1 MTCFLNRLSVF
12 KKSLKY
18 KRNYVKF
25 TILGVKMIGQHDL
38 LRSFR
43 DNCGFGLVANIK
55 NKPSYQVLDDA
66 ITALERMMHRGAVAA
81 DGKTGDGSG
90 LLISMP
96 EEFMRGV
103 AESNGVELSKQF
115 GIASI
120 FTKDVKLL
128 DIFEETCDNND
139 LKIVFR
145 REVPIDTNALGE
157 QAMASLPKI
166 MQFFIVPNSLM
177 ATNRFDALL
186 YLSRKECEHKLMK
199 ERDFYIAS
207 MSSKVVSY
215 KGLVMPT
222 HIKEFYK
229 DFQDEK
235 FKISFSLFHQRFST
249 NTLPEWR
256 LAQPFRAV
264 AHNGEINSV
273 EGNRINVE
281 IKSESIKSEVFTPEE
296 IQRILPI
303 LQLNSSDSAS
313 ADNFFEFLIV
323 NGMDFFKA
331 VRAIIPSAWQNS
343 PHMDPELRAFYEY
356 HSTVFEAWDGP
367 AAFSVTDGRYIG
379 CVLDRNGLRPSKYII
394 TNDDN
399 LLIASEYGVVD
410 IKEEDI
416 KERGRLQ
423 SGEMLGLDLKFGKVL
438 KSKEIDDYLKSTNPY
453 MKWLNEHMVYLQE
466 HVEEQYSS
474 SKDIDV
480 DNLIVRQ
487 RYFNITQ
494 EIVEQVIEPMII
506 EGKEAV
512 GSMGDD
518 TPLAAFSNKQR
529 NFTDFFKQKFAQVT
543 NPPIDPIRE
552 KVVMSLNTGFG
563 EIHNILDEIPT
574 HAQRLKSISPIITS
588 EKLAVLKSFGDNKS
602 PRYQAFYHNT
612 TFSTAYKNDLQTS
625 LSTLVET
632 VIHSVK
638 NDGTR
643 IIILDDGELSKENKV
658 IPMAM
663 VVGRLNSSLLKAKIR
678 HLVSMI
684 CITGEVVDSHSAAV
698 LIGYGASAIFPNLLF
713 TTVAHQL
720 EKSKTMD
727 MECSEAFKAVHTSI
741 NGGILKIM
749 SKMGIATIASYR
761 NAGLFDVMGLSHEI
775 SKDCFETS
783 HNVIPGLTYNDIDER
798 LTKYHKDAFRNNG
811 FNKIFPLNIGG
822 YYKFY
827 NGQEHHDFGPDVI
840 HAIHDMAASGKK
852 EDFDKF
858 KNLVNKRGLKFIRD
872 FFELKSDRKSIDV
885 SEVEPKEVIFKRFAS
900 AAMSLGSISPEAHE
914 TMAIA
919 MNTIG
924 GQSNSGEGGEDS
936 ARYGT
941 NKVSKIKQVAS
952 GRFGVTPAYL
962 RSAEELQIKVAQ
974 GAKPGEGG
982 QLPGHK
988 VTALIGKLR
997 HTVPGVTLISPPPHH
1012 DIYSIEDL
1020 AQLIFD
1026 LKQVN
1031 PKARVAVKLVS
1042 TVGVGTI
1049 AAGVAKAYADKIIIS
1064 GGDGGTGA
1072 APLTSIK
1079 FAGNPWEIG
1088 LSEAHNA
1095 LKANNLRGLVE
1106 LQTDGGL
1113 KTGLDV
1119 VKAALLGAESYAF
1132 GTGVLTI
1139 VGCKMLRI
1147 CHVNKCTVGIAT
1159 QNEKLR
1165 NEFFKGHVDQVINFF
1180 TLLAEDVRSIMAELG
1195 YRTME
1200 EMIGRVDLLKVT
1212 KDDFAQKFDFSSI
1225 LHQEK
1230 GVNTHQ
1236 QSFNHPFDDN
1246 LFEKDVLKEAY
1257 AAIKHPEYPIRI
1269 KREIKNVHRSFG
1281 ALVSGEIAE
1290 FYGDEGLKAGTIT
1303 INLNGVA
1310 GQALGA
1316 FLIPGV
1322 SIYLDG
1328 VANDYIA
1335 KGMHGGKIVI
1345 TSKNQGEKFSAGGN
1359 TCLYGAT
1366 GGKLYISG
1374 SVGERFGVRNSGALA
1389 IVEGSGDNACE
1400 YMTGGIVVILGKT
1413 GINFGAGMTGGISF
1427 VYDCDHTFIEN
1438 VNHELVEAIRIDTDE
1453 GDEARHYLKR
1463 LLKDYLVETG
1473 SNKAQELLENFRVE
1487 VRNFWL
1493 IKPKNLT
1500 KLPLNIEKG
1509 D

>member
-1 MTCFLNRLSVF
+1 MVEH
-12 KKSLKY
+12 
-18 KRNYVKF
+18 
-25 TILGVKMIGQHDL
+25 HDL
-38 LRSFR
+38 LRSFK

-55 NKPSYQVLDDA
+55 NRPSHKVLNDA
-66 ITALERMMHRGAVAA
+66 VTALERMMHRGAVAA

-90 LLISMP
+90 LLLSMP
-96 EEFMRGV
+96 TEFMIEE
-103 AESNGVELSKQF
+103 AAKEGVELPAQF
-115 GIASI
+115 AVASI
-120 FTKDVKLL
+120 FTKDLEHL
-128 DIFEETCDNND
+128 DTLEKICCNND
-139 LKIVFR
+139 LKVILK
-145 REVPIDTNALGE
+145 REVPVDKNALGD
-157 QAMASLPKI
+157 QAIASLPHI
-166 MQFFIVPNSLM
+166 VQVFIIANSIM

-186 YLSRKECEHKLMK
+186 YLSRKETEHKLVDD
-199 ERDFYIAS
+199 RAFYIAS
-207 MSSKVVSY
+207 MSSKVLSY

-229 DFQDEK
+229 DLQDEK

-273 EGNRINVE
+273 EANRINVS
-281 IKSESIKSEVFTPEE
+281 IKSESVKSDVFSDEE
-296 IQRILPI
+296 IKRLLPI
-303 LQLNSSDSAS
+303 LQPGSSDSAS

-331 VRAIIPSAWQNS
+331 VRAVIPPAWQNA

-379 CVLDRNGLRPSKYII
+379 CVLDRNGLRPSKYIV
-394 TNDDN
+394 TKDDN

-410 IKEEDI
+410 IAEEDI

-423 SGEMLGLDLKFGKVL
+423 SGEMLGLDLKFGKLL
-438 KSKEIDDYLKSTNPY
+438 KTNEIDDYLKSSNPY
-453 MKWLNEHMVYLQE
+453 MKWLNEHMIYLQE
-466 HVEEQYSS
+466 HVENQYVSCVE
-474 SKDIDV
+474 IDTDAMV
-480 DNLIVRQ
+480 HKQ

-494 EIVEQVIEPMII
+494 EIVEQVIEPMIK
-506 EGKEAV
+506 ESKEAV

-518 TPLAAFSNKQR
+518 TPLAAFSQKQR

-543 NPPIDPIRE
+543 NPPIDSIRE

-563 EIHNILDEIPT
+563 EVHNILNEVPM
-574 HAQRLKSISPIITS
+574 HAQRLKSISPIITR
-588 EKLAVLKSFGDNKS
+588 EKLAVLKSFGDVKS
-602 PRYQAFYHNT
+602 PRYQDFYKNS
-612 TFSTAYKNDLQTS
+612 TFSTAYKSDLKAS
-625 LSTLVET
+625 LDALVEK
-632 VIHSVK
+632 VIDSVK
-638 NDGTR
+638 NDGSR
-643 IIILDDGELSKENKV
+643 IIILDDSALDKEHKV
-658 IPMAM
+658 IPMALA
-663 VVGRLNSSLLKAKIR
+663 VGRLNTALLEENIR
-678 HLVSMI
+678 HLISMI
-684 CITGEVVDSHSAAV
+684 AVTGEVVDSHSAAV
-698 LIGYGASAIFPNLLF
+698 LIGYGASAIYPYLLF
-713 TTVAHQL
+713 ATVSTQL
-720 EKSKTMD
+720 ERSKTINLD
-727 MECSEAFKAVHTSI
+727 CADAYKSVHTALNS
-741 NGGILKIM
+741 GLLKIM
-749 SKMGIATIASYR
+749 SKMGISTIASYR
-761 NAGLFDVMGLSHEI
+761 NSALFDVLGLH
-775 SKDCFETS
+775 KDVVQECFEASNATLS
-783 HNVIPGLTYNDIDER
+783 GLTYEDLDER
-798 LTKYHKDAFRNNG
+798 LDKTHKDAFDTSG

-827 NGQEHHDFGPDVI
+827 TGQEHHDFGPAVI
-840 HAIHDMAASGKK
+840 HAIHAVSKK
-852 EDFDKF
+852 PTQENFDRL
-858 KNLVNKRGLKFIRD
+858 KNTVNSRGLKFIRD
-872 FFELKSDRKSIDV
+872 FFEFDSGKKSIDI
-885 SEVEPKEVIFKRFAS
+885 SEVEPKEEIFKRFAS

-914 TMAIA
+914 TIATA
-919 MNTIG
+919 MNRIG
-924 GQSNSGEGGEDS
+924 AQSNSGEGGEDK
-936 ARYGT
+936 ARFGT
-941 NKVSKIKQVAS
+941 ERVSKIKQVAS

-962 RSAEELQIKVAQ
+962 RSAEEIQIKVAQ

-988 VTALIGKLR
+988 VTPLIGKLR

-1026 LKQVN
+1026 MKQIN

-1042 TVGVGTI
+1042 TMGVGTI

-1113 KTGLDV
+1113 KTGLDI

-1165 NEFFKGHVDQVINFF
+1165 SEFFKGQVEQVINFF
-1180 TLLAEDVRSIMAELG
+1180 TYLAEDVRAIMAELG
-1195 YRTME
+1195 FRTMQ
-1200 EMIGRVDLLKVT
+1200 EMIGHVDVLKV
-1212 KDDFAQKFDFSSI
+1212 KDDAFAKKFDFSSI
-1225 LHQEK
+1225 LHKEE

-1236 QSFNHPFDDN
+1236 QQFNPPFDDN
-1246 LFEKDVLKEAY
+1246 AFEKDVLKEAMT
-1257 AAIKHPEYPIRI
+1257 AIKSPDQPIRI
-1269 KREIKNVHRSFG
+1269 KREIKNIHRSFG
-1281 ALVSGEIAE
+1281 TLVSGEIAE
-1290 FYGDEGLKAGTIT
+1290 YYGDAGLKPDTIK
-1303 INLNGVA
+1303 INLSGIA

-1316 FLIPGV
+1316 FLINGI
-1322 SIYLDG
+1322 SIYLEG
-1328 VANDYIA
+1328 VANDYIG
-1335 KGMHGGKIVI
+1335 KGMHGGKIII
-1345 TSKNQGEKFSAGGN
+1345 TSQNEGEEFSAGGN

-1374 SVGERFGVRNSGALA
+1374 SVGERFAVRNSGAFA
-1389 IVEGSGDNACE
+1389 IVEGTGDNACE
-1400 YMTGGIVVILGKT
+1400 YMTGGVVVILGKT
-1413 GINFGAGMTGGISF
+1413 GINFGAGMTGGVSF
-1427 VYDCDHTFIEN
+1427 VYDKEHEFVEN
-1438 VNHELVEAIRIDTDE
+1438 VNHELVEAVRIDTDE

-1463 LLKDYLVETG
+1463 LLKDYVVETQ
-1473 SNKAQELLENFRVE
+1473 SKKAQELLENFRVE

-1493 IKPKNLT
+1493 VKPKNLT
-1500 KLPLNIEKG
+1500 KLPLNLENG

>member
-1 MTCFLNRLSVF
+1 MVEH
-12 KKSLKY
+12 
-18 KRNYVKF
+18 
-25 TILGVKMIGQHDL
+25 HDL
-38 LRSFR
+38 LRSFK

-55 NKPSYQVLDDA
+55 NKASHKILDDA
-66 ITALERMMHRGAVAA
+66 VTALERMMHRGAVAA

-90 LLISMP
+90 LLLSLP
-96 EEFMRGV
+96 EEFLRKEAQKEGIELPAQFAV
-103 AESNGVELSKQF
+103 ASV
-115 GIASI
+115 
-120 FTKDVKLL
+120 FTKNREHLQV
-128 DIFEETCDNND
+128 IEEMCEKND
-139 LKIVFR
+139 LKVILHR
-145 REVPIDTNALGE
+145 DVPVNTAALGA
-157 QAMASLPKI
+157 QALESLPHI
-166 MQFFIVPNSLM
+166 VQLFITPNSIM
-177 ATNRFDALL
+177 ATKRFEALL
-186 YLSRKECEHKLMK
+186 YLSRKEAEHKLVD

-207 MSSKVVSY
+207 MSNRVLSY

-222 HIKEFYK
+222 HIKEFYE
-229 DFQDEK
+229 DLQDPD

-281 IKSESIKSEVFTPEE
+281 IKSEAIKSDVFTDEE

-303 LQLNSSDSAS
+303 LQEGASDSAS

-331 VRAIIPSAWQNS
+331 ARAVIPSAWQNA

-356 HSTVFEAWDGP
+356 QSTVFEAWDGP
-367 AAFSVTDGRYIG
+367 AAFSITDGRYIG
-379 CVLDRNGLRPSKYII
+379 CVLDRNGLRPSKYIV
-394 TNDDN
+394 TKDDN

-410 IKEEDI
+410 IDEDEI

-423 SGEMLGLDLKFGKVL
+423 SGEMIGLDLKFGKLL
-438 KSKEIDDYLKSTNPY
+438 KSKDIDGYLKTSNPH
-453 MKWLNEHMVYLQE
+453 MKWLNEHMIYLQE
-466 HVEEQYSS
+466 HTEEPFKAECDFDP
-474 SKDIDV
+474 KDLV
-480 DNLIVRQ
+480 NRQ

-494 EIVEQVIEPMII
+494 EIIEQVIEPMIND
-506 EGKEAV
+506 GKEAV

-563 EIHNILDEIPT
+563 EVHNILDELPT
-574 HAQRLKSISPIITS
+574 HAQRLKSISPIITR
-588 EKLAVLKSFGDNKS
+588 EKLDVLKSFGDEKS
-602 PRYQAFYHNT
+602 PRYQANYRYG
-612 TFSTAYKNDLQTS
+612 TFSTAYKEDLKGS
-625 LSTLVET
+625 LEALVQR
-632 VIHSVK
+632 VIDSVK
-638 NDGTR
+638 NEGTR
-643 IIILDDGELSKENKV
+643 IVILDDTEFGPENKV

-663 VVGRLNSSLLKAKIR
+663 AVGRINFALLKAKIR
-678 HLVSMI
+678 HLVSI
-684 CITGEVVDSHSAAV
+684 IAVTGEVLDSHSAAV
-698 LIGYGASAIFPNLLF
+698 LIGYGASAIYPSLLF
-713 TTVAHQL
+713 STAVSMVENSNVLKMEPKEAL
-720 EKSKTMD
+720 KSIY
-727 MECSEAFKAVHTSI
+727 SAI
-741 NGGILKIM
+741 NGGLLKIM
-749 SKMGIATIASYR
+749 SKMGISTIASYR
-761 NAGLFDVMGLSHEI
+761 NSGLFDILGLNDNI
-775 SKDCFETS
+775 VKDCFES
-783 HNVIPGLTYNDIDER
+783 SNSALGGLDYADIDER
-798 LTKYHKDAFRNNG
+798 LSRYHKAAFNEDG

-827 NGQEHHDFGPDVI
+827 SGQEHHDFGPAVIQAI
-840 HAIHDMAASGKK
+840 HAMAKSGKK
-852 EDFDKF
+852 EDFDRF
-858 KNLVNKRGLKFIRD
+858 KNLVNNRGLKFIRD
-872 FFELKSDRKSIDV
+872 FFEFKSDRAPISID
-885 SEVEPKEVIFKRFAS
+885 EVEPKEAIFKRFAS

-914 TMAIA
+914 TLAIA
-919 MNTIG
+919 MNRIG
-924 GQSNSGEGGEDS
+924 GQSNSGEGGEDK
-936 ARYGT
+936 ARFGT
-941 NKVSKIKQVAS
+941 ERVSKIKQVAS

-962 RSAEELQIKVAQ
+962 RSAEEIQIKVAQ

-988 VTALIGKLR
+988 VTPLIGKLR

-1026 LKQVN
+1026 MKQVN
-1031 PKARVAVKLVS
+1031 PKAKVAVKLVS
-1042 TVGVGTI
+1042 TIGVGTI

-1088 LSEAHNA
+1088 LAEAHNA

-1106 LQTDGGL
+1106 VQTDGGL

-1119 VKAALLGAESYAF
+1119 VKAALLGAESFAF

-1147 CHVNKCTVGIAT
+1147 CHVNKCSVGIAT

-1165 NEFFKGHVDQVINFF
+1165 EEFFRGHVDQVINFF

-1195 YRTME
+1195 FRTME
-1200 EMIGRVDLLKVT
+1200 EMIGRSDILKV
-1212 KDDFAQKFDFSSI
+1212 KDEEFAQKFDFSNI
-1225 LHQEK
+1225 LHQEE
-1230 GVNTHQ
+1230 GVNTVQ
-1236 QSFNHPFDDN
+1236 QPFNEPFDDN
-1246 LFEKDVLKEAY
+1246 SFEHDVLKEAMV
-1257 AAIKHPEYPIRI
+1257 AIKHPDQPIKI
-1269 KREIKNVHRSFG
+1269 EREIKNIHRSFG

-1290 FYGDEGLKAGTIT
+1290 YYGDSGLKSDTIK
-1303 INLNGVA
+1303 INLEGVA

-1316 FLIPGV
+1316 FLINGV
-1322 SIYLDG
+1322 SIYLKG
-1328 VANDYIA
+1328 VANDYLG
-1335 KGMHGGKIVI
+1335 KGMHGGKIII
-1345 TSKNQGEKFSAGGN
+1345 TSKNEGEEFSAGGN

-1374 SVGERFGVRNSGALA
+1374 SVGERFAVRNSGAIA

-1400 YMTGGIVVILGKT
+1400 YMTGGIVAILGRT
-1413 GINFGAGMTGGISF
+1413 GINFGAGMTGGVAF
-1427 VYDCDHTFIEN
+1427 VYDQDHTFIEN
-1438 VNHELVEAIRIDTDE
+1438 VNRELVEPVRIDTDE
-1453 GDEARHYLKR
+1453 GSDARHLLKK
-1463 LLKDYLVETG
+1463 LLKDYVVETD
-1473 SNKAQELLENFRVE
+1473 SKKAKDLLENFRVE

-1493 IKPKNLT
+1493 VRPKNLT
-1500 KLPLNIEKG
+1500 KLPLNLENG

>member
-1 MTCFLNRLSVF
+1 
-12 KKSLKY
+12 
-18 KRNYVKF
+18 
-25 TILGVKMIGQHDL
+25 MIEHHDL
-38 LRSFR
+38 LRSFK

-55 NKPSYQVLDDA
+55 NKPSHKVLDDA
-66 ITALERMMHRGAVAA
+66 VTALERMMHRGAVAA

-90 LLISMP
+90 LLLSMP
-96 EEFMRGV
+96 AEFMKKE
-103 AESNGVELSKQF
+103 AEAAGVELSNQF
-115 GIASI
+115 AIASI
-120 FTKDVKLL
+120 FTKDLKHL
-128 DIFEETCDNND
+128 DIMEEICENND
-139 LKIVFR
+139 LKVVLR
-145 REVPIDTNALGE
+145 REVPIEINALGD
-157 QAMASLPKI
+157 QAIASLPNI
-166 MQFFIVPNSLM
+166 IQIFIVPNSIM

-186 YLSRKECEHKLMK
+186 YLSRKECEHKLI
-199 ERDFYIAS
+199 EDRDFYIAS
-207 MSSKVVSY
+207 MSSKVLSY

-229 DFQDEK
+229 DFQDET

-296 IQRILPI
+296 IARILPI

-331 VRAIIPSAWQNS
+331 VRAVIPSAWQNA

-379 CVLDRNGLRPSKYII
+379 CVLDRNGLRPSKYIV
-394 TNDDN
+394 TKDDN

-410 IKEEDI
+410 IAEEDI

-423 SGEMLGLDLKFGKVL
+423 SGEMLGLDLKFGKLLKNQQIDEFL
-438 KSKEIDDYLKSTNPY
+438 KSSNPY
-453 MKWLNEHMVYLQE
+453 MKWLNEHMIYLQE
-466 HVEEQYSS
+466 HVDEQY
-474 SKDIDV
+474 KRCTDIDT
-480 DNLIVRQ
+480 DELINKQ

-506 EGKEAV
+506 DSKEAV

-518 TPLAAFSNKQR
+518 TPLAAFSDKQR
-529 NFTDFFKQKFAQVT
+529 NFSDYFKQKFAQVT

-563 EIHNILDEIPT
+563 EVHNILDEIPT
-574 HAQRLKSISPIITS
+574 HAHRLKSISPIITS
-588 EKLAVLKSFGDNKS
+588 EKLDVLKSFGDKKS

-612 TFSTAYKNDLQTS
+612 TFSTVYTSDLKES
-625 LSTLVET
+625 LDKLVET
-632 VIHSVK
+632 VISSVK
-638 NDGTR
+638 NSGTR
-643 IIILDDGELSKENKV
+643 IVILDDSEFSKENKT

-663 VVGRLNSSLLKAKIR
+663 VIGRLNIALLKEKVR

-684 CITGEVVDSHSAAV
+684 AITGEVVDSHSAAV
-698 LIGYGASAIFPNLLF
+698 LIGYGASAIYPNVLF
-713 TTVAHQL
+713 ATVANQL
-720 EKSKTMD
+720 SNSKTIKLS
-727 MECSEAFKAVHTSI
+727 CAEAYKAVHTAI
-741 NGGILKIM
+741 NNGLLKIM

-761 NAGLFDVMGLSHEI
+761 NSGLFDVMGLSENI
-775 SKDCFETS
+775 VRECFETS
-783 HNVIPGLTYNDIDER
+783 HYTIAGLDYDDIDER
-798 LTKYHKDAFRNNG
+798 ISKYHADTFKNNG

-827 NGQEHHDFGPDVI
+827 HGQEHHDFGPAVI
-840 HAIHDMAASGKK
+840 HSIHAVAKSGKK
-852 EDFDKF
+852 EDYDKLRD
-858 KNLVNKRGLKFIRD
+858 LVNKRGLKYIRD
-872 FFELKSDRKSIDV
+872 FFDIKSGRESISID
-885 SEVEPKEVIFKRFAS
+885 EVESKEKIFKRFAS

-914 TMAIA
+914 TIAIA
-919 MNTIG
+919 MNRIG
-924 GQSNSGEGGEDS
+924 GQSNSGEGGEDK
-936 ARYGT
+936 ARFKT
-941 NKVSKIKQVAS
+941 ERVSKIKQVAS

-962 RSAEELQIKVAQ
+962 RSAEEIQIKVAQ

-1026 LKQVN
+1026 MKQVN
-1031 PKARVAVKLVS
+1031 PVARVAVKLVS

-1079 FAGNPWEIG
+1079 YAGNPWELG

-1095 LKANNLRGLVE
+1095 LKANNLRSLVE
-1106 LQTDGGL
+1106 LQADGGL
-1113 KTGLDV
+1113 KSGLDV

-1147 CHVNKCTVGIAT
+1147 CHVNKCSVGIAT

-1165 NEFFKGHVDQVINFF
+1165 NDFFKGHVDQVINYF
-1180 TLLAEDVRSIMAELG
+1180 THLAEDIRSIMAELG
-1195 YRTME
+1195 YKTME
-1200 EMIGRVDLLKVT
+1200 EMIGQVDVLKV
-1212 KDDFAQKFDFSSI
+1212 KDDPFAQKFDFSSV
-1225 LHQEK
+1225 LHKED
-1230 GVNTHQ
+1230 GINTHQ
-1236 QSFNHPFDDN
+1236 QKYNHPFDDN
-1246 LFEKDVLKEAY
+1246 SFEKDVLKEAN
-1257 AAIKHPEYPIRI
+1257 AAIKHPEHPIRI
-1269 KREIKNVHRSFG
+1269 TREIKNVHRSFG
-1281 ALVSGEIAE
+1281 ALISGEIAE
-1290 FYGDEGLKAGTIT
+1290 YYGDEGLKADTIK
-1303 INLNGVA
+1303 INLTGVA

-1316 FLIPGV
+1316 FIINGV

-1328 VANDYIA
+1328 VANDYIG
-1335 KGMHGGKIVI
+1335 KGMHGGKIII
-1345 TSKNQGEKFSAGGN
+1345 TSKNEGEEFAAGGN

-1374 SVGERFGVRNSGALA
+1374 SVGERFAVRNSGAFA
-1389 IVEGSGDNACE
+1389 IVEGTGDNACE
-1400 YMTGGIVVILGKT
+1400 YMTGGVVVILGET
-1413 GINFGAGMTGGISF
+1413 GINFGAGMTGGVSF
-1427 VYDCDHTFIEN
+1427 VYDKEHKFVEN
-1438 VNHELVEAIRIDTDE
+1438 VNHELVEAVRIDTDS

-1463 LLKDYLVETG
+1463 LLKDYVVETR
-1473 SNKAQELLENFRVE
+1473 SQKAKELLENFRVE

-1493 IKPKNLT
+1493 VKPKNLT
-1500 KLPLNIEKG
+1500 KLPLNLENG

>member
-1 MTCFLNRLSVF
+1 
-12 KKSLKY
+12 
-18 KRNYVKF
+18 
-25 TILGVKMIGQHDL
+25 MIEHHDL
-38 LRSFR
+38 LRSFK
-43 DNCGFGLVANIK
+43 DNCGFGLVANID
-55 NKPSYQVLDDA
+55 NKPSRKVLNDA

-90 LLISMP
+90 LLLSMP
-96 EEFMRGV
+96 EEFIRKE
-103 AESNGVELSKQF
+103 ACAQGVELANQF
-115 GIASI
+115 AVASV
-120 FTKDVKLL
+120 FTKELKHLDV
-128 DIFEETCDNND
+128 IEAICETND
-139 LKIVFR
+139 LKVVLR
-145 REVPIDTNALGE
+145 REVPTNTNALGA
-157 QAMASLPKI
+157 QALETLPNI
-166 MQFFIVPNSLM
+166 MQLIIVPNSIM

-186 YLSRKECEHKLMK
+186 YLSRKEAEHELVNDK
-199 ERDFYIAS
+199 DFYIAS
-207 MSSKVVSY
+207 MSSKVLSY

-222 HIKEFYK
+222 HIKEFYE
-229 DFQDEK
+229 DLQDET

-249 NTLPEWR
+249 NTLPQWR

-273 EGNRINVE
+273 EGNRINVA
-281 IKSESIKSEVFTPEE
+281 IKSESIKSEVFTDEE
-296 IQRILPI
+296 IARILPI
-303 LQLNSSDSAS
+303 LQPDASDSAS
-313 ADNFFEFLIV
+313 ADNFLEFLLV

-331 VRAIIPSAWQNS
+331 VRAVIPSAWQNA

-356 HSTVFEAWDGP
+356 FSTVFEAWDGP

-379 CVLDRNGLRPSKYII
+379 CSLDRNGLRPSKYIV
-394 TNDDN
+394 THDNN

-410 IKEEDI
+410 IAEEEI

-423 SGEMLGLDLKFGKVL
+423 SGEMIGLDLKYGTLL
-438 KSKEIDDYLKSTNPY
+438 KSNQIDDYLKSANPY

-466 HVEEQYSS
+466 HVEKQYSIA
-474 SKDIDV
+474 KTTDEDM
-480 DNLIVRQ
+480 LIRRQ
-487 RYFNITQ
+487 KFFNITE
-494 EIVEQVIEPMII
+494 EIIEQVIEPMITD
-506 EGKEAV
+506 GKEAV

-563 EIHNILDEIPT
+563 EVHNILDEIPT
-574 HAQRLKSISPIITS
+574 HAHRLKAISPIITL
-588 EKLAVLKSFGDNKS
+588 EKLTVLKSFGDEKS
-602 PRYQAFYHNT
+602 PSFQSFYKNK
-612 TFSTAYKNDLQTS
+612 TFSTAYENGLKDALDSLVTS
-625 LSTLVET
+625 VVE
-632 VIHSVK
+632 SVK
-638 NDGTR
+638 TDGAR
-643 IIILDDGELSKENKV
+643 IIILDDDAFSAEKKV

-663 VVGRLNSSLLKAKIR
+663 AVGRINFALLKAKLR
-678 HLVSMI
+678 HLVSLI
-684 CITGEVVDSHSAAV
+684 AVTGEVVDSHSAAV
-698 LIGYGASAIFPNLLF
+698 LIGYGVSAIYPNLLF
-713 TTVAHQL
+713 ATAVKQL
-720 EKSKTMD
+720 RRKKNDKLTIQESLKS
-727 MECSEAFKAVHTSI
+727 VHTAI
-741 NGGILKIM
+741 NGGLLKIM

-761 NAGLFDVMGLSHEI
+761 NSGLFDVMGLSREI
-775 SKDCFETS
+775 VEDCFESS
-783 HNVIPGLTYNDIDER
+783 HCVVPGLSYEDIDARIE
-798 LTKYHKDAFRNNG
+798 KYHASAFKNDG
-811 FNKIFPLNIGG
+811 FKKIFPLNIGG
-822 YYKFY
+822 FYKFY
-827 NGQEHHDFGPDVI
+827 TGQEHHDFGPAVI
-840 HAIHDMAASGKK
+840 HAIHKMAQSGKP
-852 EDFDKF
+852 EDFKAF
-858 KNLVNKRGLKFIRD
+858 KALVDGRGLKFIRD
-872 FFELKSDRKSIDV
+872 FLDIKSDRKPIDI
-885 SEVEPKEVIFKRFAS
+885 SEVEPKETIFKRFAS

-914 TMAIA
+914 TIAIA
-919 MNTIG
+919 MNKIG
-924 GQSNSGEGGEDS
+924 GQSNSGEGGEDK
-936 ARYGT
+936 ARFGT
-941 NKVSKIKQVAS
+941 ERVSKIKQVAS

-962 RSAEELQIKVAQ
+962 RSAEEIQIKVAQ

-988 VTALIGKLR
+988 VTPLIGKLR

-1026 LKQVN
+1026 MKQVN

-1079 FAGNPWEIG
+1079 FAGNPWELG

-1113 KTGLDV
+1113 KTGVDV

-1147 CHVNKCTVGIAT
+1147 CHVNKCSVGIAT

-1165 NEFFKGHVDQVINFF
+1165 EEFFKGHVDQVVNFF
-1180 TLLAEDVRSIMAELG
+1180 TLLAEDVRAIMAELG

-1200 EMIGRVDLLKVT
+1200 EMIGRVDLLNVKE
-1212 KDDFAQKFDFSSI
+1212 DDFAKKFDFSAI
-1225 LHQEK
+1225 LHKEE

-1236 QSFNHPFDDN
+1236 QPFNPPFDDN
-1246 LFEKDVLKEAY
+1246 KYEKDLLKEVMG
-1257 AAIKHPEYPIRI
+1257 AIKHPEQPIRI
-1269 KREIKNVHRSFG
+1269 QSDICNLNRSFG
-1281 ALVSGEIAE
+1281 ARISGEIAQY
-1290 FYGDEGLKAGTIT
+1290 YGDEGLKPDTIK
-1303 INLNGVA
+1303 INLSGVA

-1316 FLIPGV
+1316 FLNNGV
-1322 SIYLDG
+1322 SLYLKG
-1328 VANDYIA
+1328 VANDYIG
-1335 KGMHGGKIVI
+1335 KGMHGGKIII
-1345 TSKNQGEKFSAGGN
+1345 TSRNEGEAYSAGGN

-1374 SVGERFGVRNSGALA
+1374 SVGERFAVRNSGAFA
-1389 IVEGSGDNACE
+1389 IVEGTGDNACE
-1400 YMTGGIVVILGKT
+1400 YMTGGVVVILGRT

-1427 VYDCDHTFIEN
+1427 VYDKDHNFIEN
-1438 VNHELVEAIRIDTDE
+1438 INGELIEAVRIDTDE

-1463 LLKDYLVETG
+1463 LLKDYVVETG
-1473 SNKAQELLENFRVE
+1473 STKAQDLLNNFRVE

-1493 IKPKNLT
+1493 AKPKNLT
-1500 KLPLNIEKG
+1500 RLPLNLENG